1 MRQGLLGFGL
11 VLIAAVLGWFLT
23 FGATA
28 PCEAMQEQARKL
40 GEAKDARSRG
50 IASALGNP
58 KPGTVSV
65 FECIGMAVRIRAL
78 GAGGVTVVGPGAP
91 ALKPEGKGAK

>member
-1 MRQGLLGFGL
+1 MKQGLIGFGL
-11 VLIAAVLGWFLT
+11 VLLAALLGWFLT

-65 FECIGMAVRIRAL
+65 FECIGMALRIRAL
-78 GAGGVTVVGPGAP
+78 GAGGVTVVGRGAQSP
-91 ALKPEGKGAK
+91 TPEGR